1 MKICHLTSVH
11 ERYDIRIFLKQCR
24 SLARDGHDVT
34 LIVADGR
41 GPETRDGVR
50 IIDAGKRASSRPIRM
65 TRTTRRV
72 FEAARSTASD
82 IYHLHDPE
90 LIPFGLRLK
99 REGAKV
105 VFDSHEDYI
114 KDILTKPYLKFGSAR
129 AVSTAFG
136 WLEKRALAS
145 FDGVV
150 SAYDAIAVSY
160 RDRGIA
166 SRVINNYPIEEE
178 IVAETNASIEP
189 GLVCYTGAVTE
200 IRGVPKLVD
209 AMALCKA
216 PVKLLL
222 VGPFTERHA
231 QMMCKA
237 SPGWERVEA
246 FGRLDRTAMREE
258 MARCIAGVVTFL
270 PVAHHVTAQPNKL
283 FEYMAAGLA
292 VIGANF
298 PLWRQIIEGEG
309 CGICVDPADPKAIA
323 AAIDA
328 LNADPE
334 RARRMGE
341 AGNRAVVERYNW
353 NAEAEKLASFY
364 DELAHST

>member
-24 SLARDGHDVT
+24 SLARAGHEVT
-34 LIVADGR
+34 LVVADGR

-50 IIDAGKRASSRPIRM
+50 IVDAGRRAASRPQRM
-65 TRTTRRV
+65 TQTTRRV
-72 FEAARSTASD
+72 EEAARSTGAD

-90 LIPFGLRLK
+90 LIPAGLRLK
-99 REGAKV
+99 RGGAKI

-114 KDILTKPYLKFGSAR
+114 TDILTKPYLKFGSAR
-129 AVSTAFG
+129 PVSAAFG
-136 WLEKRALAS
+136 WFEKRALS
-145 FDGVV
+145 RFDGVV
-150 SAYDAIAVSY
+150 SAYDAIADAY
-160 RDRGIA
+160 RARGIA

-178 IVAETNASIEP
+178 IVPEGGRTVAP
-189 GLVCYTGAVTE
+189 GFVCYTGAVTE

-209 AMALCKA
+209 AMALCRT

-222 VGPFTERHA
+222 VGPFTERRGQA
-231 QMMCKA
+231 MCET
-237 SPGWERVEA
+237 SPGWSRVEA
-246 FGRLDRTAMREE
+246 FGRLDRAAMRDQ
-258 MARCIAGVVTFL
+258 MARCVAGLVTFL
-270 PVAHHVTAQPNKL
+270 PVANHVAAQPNKL

-292 VIGANF
+292 VIGSDF
-298 PLWRQIIEGEG
+298 PLWKTIIEGEE
-309 CGICVDPADPKAIA
+309 CGICVDPTDPCAIA

-341 AGNRAVVERYNW
+341 AGRRAVVARYNW
-353 NAEAEKLASFY
+353 NAEAEKLVEFY
-364 DELAHST
+364 EELAA

>member
-24 SLARDGHDVT
+24 SLAKAGHEVT

-41 GPETRDGVR
+41 GPEIRDGVR
-50 IIDAGKRASSRPIRM
+50 IVDAGKRAASRPKRM
-65 TRTTRRV
+65 TQTTRRV
-72 FEAARSTASD
+72 CEAARLTGSD

-90 LIPFGLRLK
+90 LIPAGLRL
-99 REGAKV
+99 RRGGAKI

-114 KDILTKPYLKFGSAR
+114 TDILTKPYLKFGSAR
-129 AVSTAFG
+129 AVSAAFG
-136 WLEKRALAS
+136 WFERRALAS

-150 SAYDAIAVSY
+150 SAYDAIADAY
-160 RDRGIA
+160 RARGIA

-178 IVAETNASIEP
+178 IVAGSDREIAP

-209 AMALCKA
+209 AMALCRTQ
-216 PVKLLL
+216 VKLLL
-222 VGPFTERHA
+222 VGPFTEKRGQA
-231 QMMCKA
+231 MCEA
-237 SPGWERVEA
+237 SPGWSRVEA
-246 FGRLDRTAMREE
+246 FGRLDRAPMRAQ
-258 MARCIAGVVTFL
+258 MARCVAGLVTFL
-270 PVAHHVTAQPNKL
+270 PVANHVAAQPNKL

-292 VIGANF
+292 VIGSDF
-298 PLWRQIIEGEG
+298 PLWRTIIEGEG
-309 CGICVDPADPKAIA
+309 CGVCVDPTDPQAIA

-341 AGNRAVVERYNW
+341 AGRRAVLARYNW
-353 NAEAEKLASFY
+353 NAEAEKLVAFY
-364 DELAHST
+364 GELAASR